1 MTMMIMILTMINY
14 YFLNINLVITS
25 VVDIVTIVIIVI
37 VAIIVIIVIIVV
49 IVGTVI
55 VPP

>member
-14 YFLNINLVITS
+14 YFFNINLVITS